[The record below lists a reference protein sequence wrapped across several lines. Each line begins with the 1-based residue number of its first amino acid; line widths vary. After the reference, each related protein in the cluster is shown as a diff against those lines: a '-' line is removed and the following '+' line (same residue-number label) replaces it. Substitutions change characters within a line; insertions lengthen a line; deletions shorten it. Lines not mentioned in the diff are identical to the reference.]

1 MSFRRETL
9 LALLDTAIA
18 AADPAHCLPPHLPP
32 PPVGR
37 LIVLAAGKGAGKM
50 SATAAAHY
58 AAEGLP
64 PGKLI
69 GLAVTRHGHGMPAG
83 NLPVIEAGHPVPDA
97 AGLGATQSAL
107 ALAAGAGADDL
118 VLVLLSGGGSANWI
132 APAEGIDL
140 AAKQRLTRALLAAG
154 ATIDEFNCVRR
165 HLSAVKGGRLAAAAA
180 PAPILTLAISDVPG
194 DRPET
199 IASGPTVPDPTTLAD
214 ARAILKRYRIRESVA
229 ERALADPANE
239 TPKPGDSIFDRSEF
253 RIIARPADAIRA
265 AAAAAE
271 ARGIRPVILG
281 DALEGE
287 AWRMGADQARRA
299 LAFSGP
305 PTVFLS
311 GGEATVTVRGEGR
324 GGPNQEFVLGAAI
337 AADGAEGISI
347 AAADTDGIDGG
358 TGARTDPAGAIA
370 DGRTFARAVAAGLDP
385 VAILTDND
393 STRLFATLGD
403 LIFTGPT
410 LTNINDFR
418 AILRDDRN

>member
-1 MSFRRETL
+1 MNSERETL

-18 AADPAHCLPPHLPP
+18 AADPTHCLPPNLPP
-32 PPVGR
+32 PPKGR
-37 LIVLAAGKGAGKM
+37 LIVLAAGKAAGKM
-50 SATAAAHY
+50 AAITAAHY
-58 AAEGLP
+58 ATLGLA
-64 PGKLI
+64 PGQMT

-107 ALAAGAGADDL
+107 ALAEGAGPDDL

-132 APAEGIDL
+132 APAAGIDL
-140 AAKQRLTRALLAAG
+140 PAKQRLTRALLAAG

-165 HLSAVKGGRLAAAAA
+165 HLSAIKGGRLAAAAA
-180 PAPILTLAISDVPG
+180 PARVLTLAISDVPG

-199 IASGPTVPDPTTLAD
+199 IASGPTVPDPTSLAD
-214 ARAILKRYRIRESVA
+214 ARAILERYRIREPAA
-229 ERALADPANE
+229 ERALSDPANE
-239 TPKPGDSIFDRSEF
+239 TPKPGDPIFDRSEF
-253 RIIARPADAIRA
+253 RIIARPADCLRA
-265 AAAAAE
+265 AAALAGEHA
-271 ARGIRPVILG
+271 IRPVILG

-287 AWRMGADQARRA
+287 AWRMGADQMRDA
-299 LAFSGP
+299 LQSSGQ

-311 GGEATVTVRGEGR
+311 SGEATVTVRGKGR

-337 AADGAEGISI
+337 AADGADNVWV

-358 TGARTDPAGAIA
+358 TGASSDPAGAIA
-370 DGRTFARAVAAGLDP
+370 DGRTFARAESAGLDP

-410 LTNINDFR
+410 LTNVNDFR
-418 AILRDDRN
+418 AILRR